1 MANQATKKKQAVKGK
16 KSKFSAH
23 SQELRQELRDFDQ
36 GGANQ
41 NRYAL
46 VGLIALD
53 YSREF
58 EWDGN
63 DGFTGQRVGSLNGDR
78 AKEIQNFLE
87 DGGFHRYSV
96 SYIGKTW
103 RALTSSDFLKCTV
116 KNSCETG
123 EALEFDEKLLRT
135 AIREGIIDVD
145 IKTKVVTSRSA
156 SGTRG
161 KTIPTDPKFI
171 TTKVGFSKAEKHLV
185 KKLNA
190 LYAHAKKNKWAHKR
204 KVLGSV

>member
-1 MANQATKKKQAVKGK
+1 MAKQATKKKQAVKGK

-53 YSREF
+53 YSLEF
-58 EWDGN
+58 EWDGT

-103 RALTSSDFLKCTV
+103 RALTSSDFLKGTV

-145 IKTKVVTSRSA
+145 IKTKVVTSRN
-156 SGTRG
+156 G
-161 KTIPTDPKFI
+161 KVKGKNTPTDPKFI
-171 TTKVGFSKAEKHLV
+171 TNKVAFTKAEKHLV

-190 LYAHAKKNKWAHKR
+190 LYAYAKKNKWAHR
-204 KVLGSV
+204 SVLVGRVK